1 MPFDFTKE
9 SSAAISTTEY
19 SLPAASTTL
28 AAQTDTCMAQLMVN
42 ILAMAAGDSFIVRLY
57 EKVISTGAQK
67 LVDSWRL
74 QYPQDFLLM
83 PAIVLHNGWDITIQ
97 KVAGTDRTVE
107 WSIRKVV

>member
-1 MPFDFTKE
+1 MAYDFAKE
-9 SSAAISTTEY
+9 SSASISTTEY

-28 AAQTDTCMAQLMVN
+28 AAQTDTCMAQVMVN
-42 ILAMAAGDSFIVRLY
+42 VLAMAAGDSFIIRLY
-57 EKVISTGAQK
+57 EKVIAAGAQK

-74 QYPQDFLLM
+74 QYPQDFLLL
-83 PAIVLHNGWDITIQ
+83 PGIILHNGWDITIQ